1 MVLVKPEAWDL
12 FCSFRGTAQDL
23 INRQSHIWYLI
34 ECSANNLITYGLRH
48 DCKVIHQDRIFIRQ
62 CQNKLDRMNLEIQ
75 TDLGEKLKSELQEIK
90 QLYQMEK
97 RELILTLGNSESER
111 TIGKVESE
119 MNRNARRLEAI
130 KRRKLTNMLREQE
143 NDTVGTVAG
152 LKFDKRIQD
161 KRESIETIMDNVR
174 SKRRERC
181 KNRRKK
187 RVCDKKRRKA

>member
-1 MVLVKPEAWDL
+1 M
-12 FCSFRGTAQDL
+12 
-23 INRQSHIWYLI
+23 
-34 ECSANNLITYGLRH
+34 
-48 DCKVIHQDRIFIRQ
+48 
-62 CQNKLDRMNLEIQ
+62 
-75 TDLGEKLKSELQEIK
+75 GEKLESELQEIK

-119 MNRNARRLEAI
+119 MNRNARRSEAI
-130 KRRKLTNMLREQE
+130 KRRKLTNLLREQE
-143 NDTVGTVAG
+143 KDTVGTRAG

-181 KNRRKK
+181 KIRRKK